1 MSHSPTAT
9 CPNCG
14 HAIPAL
20 TPPARHCPQCGQAT
34 HLHAPTLVEFV
45 HEFVSHYV
53 ALEGALWRSLWALL
67 ARPGHLTREYLAG
80 RRLHYV
86 LPLRLFLSLSFL
98 FFLLVKVL
106 GLGPEVEVQGP
117 VPAGAPLGPR
127 LVGLAPYAV
136 LALLPV
142 YAGLVALLYRG
153 RRRPYGEHFVFG
165 LHLHAF
171 FFAALLIV
179 ALVGDRA
186 EGPVMAATALYG
198 VLALQRTYGGRWP
211 LTLLRA
217 VVLTVAYTALLVA
230 TVVGG
235 VTAMSGG
242 AA

>member
-1 MSHSPTAT
+1 MPHPTPAT

-14 HAIPAL
+14 HAVPPL
-20 TPPARHCPQCGQAT
+20 EPPARHCPNCGQAT
-34 HLHAPTLVEFV
+34 HLHAPTLFEFV

-86 LPLRLFLSLSFL
+86 LPLRLFLTLSFL
-98 FFLLVKVL
+98 FFLLIKVL
-106 GLGPEVEVQGP
+106 GLGPQVQVEGP
-117 VPAGAPLGPR
+117 ADAAVALGPK
-127 LVGLAPYAV
+127 LIGMAPYAV

-142 YAGLVALLYRG
+142 YAGLVALLYW
-153 RRRPYGEHFVFG
+153 RRHRPYGEHFVFG

-171 FFAALLIV
+171 FFVGLLVV
-179 ALVGDRA
+179 ALVGKPA
-186 EGPVMAATALYG
+186 EVPVVLATAVYG

-217 VVLTVAYTALLVA
+217 ALLTALYAALLVGA
-230 TVVGG
+230 VVGA
-235 VTAMSGG
+235 VTSLAGG
-242 AA
+242 